1 MLLNETRGS
10 YGMYSREGRMT
21 AETFHLLRKKE
32 EILSG
37 NPTKL
42 LVKGNFNPDADEY
55 TKVNEIIKEIKII
68 EDDEVIDIFAKN
80 RKLIMSKEM
89 NKINHKKKKIKEKL
103 IGKLSLKQHQL
114 RINMKLSILIIILFY
129 QHVLDIILNLI
140 IFGKDV

>member
-21 AETFHLLRKKE
+21 AETFHLLRKKD
-32 EILSG
+32 EIMSG

-42 LVKGNFNPDADEY
+42 LVKGNFNPDADEF

-68 EDDEVIDIFAKN
+68 EDDEIDIFAKN
-80 RKLIMSKEM
+80 RKLIMSKER
-89 NKINHKKKKIKEKL
+89 NKLNHKKKKIKEKL
-103 IGKLSLKQHQL
+103 IGNLSLKQHQL
-114 RINMKLSILIIILFY
+114 RINMKLSIIIIIMFY
-129 QHVLDIILNLI
+129 LHVQDIILNLI

>member
-68 EDDEVIDIFAKN
+68 EDDEIDIFAKN
-80 RKLIMSKEM
+80 RKLIMSKER
-89 NKINHKKKKIKEKL
+89 NKLNHKKKKIKEKL

-114 RINMKLSILIIILFY
+114 RINMKLSIIIIIMFY
-129 QHVLDIILNLI
+129 LHVQDIILNLI